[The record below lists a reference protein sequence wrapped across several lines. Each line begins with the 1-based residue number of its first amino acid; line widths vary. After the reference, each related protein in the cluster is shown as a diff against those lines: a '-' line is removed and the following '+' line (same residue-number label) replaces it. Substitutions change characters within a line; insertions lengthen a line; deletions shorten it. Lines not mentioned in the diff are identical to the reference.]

1 MRGPSVRSRMN
12 ILVIGRDHVEG
23 FAPYVANALKRMGHR
38 LSLFDPLPKHPI
50 ARPAQGA
57 IWAKAASAIWPLYE
71 KTGWAQ
77 TRLSNGLLAAAEKM
91 SGVDLAICCFDFLYP
106 ATAQALKKA
115 TGCKLALWFPDSIAS
130 FGKHAFLSAPYD
142 ALFFKDPFIVRR
154 LKATLDR
161 PVFYLPEAYEP
172 VGFDDQDLAQ
182 FSKEEY
188 GCDICVAGNLYPYRI
203 AFFEQLADYNI
214 RIWGNPA
221 PAWADDRRI
230 RHMVQGRFIAGKEK
244 IAAFRLAKI
253 VLNNLHPAEIEGVNV
268 RAFEAAGAGAFQMID
283 RRPAVAQL
291 FKENVEIVTFADMK
305 ELHHKIGRYLT
316 APAEREAIAA
326 AGQRRASTDHT
337 YDKRLSLLIEATET
351 GHASGLT
358 MPQ

>member
-1 MRGPSVRSRMN
+1 MN

-23 FAPYVANALKRMGHR
+23 FARYVTNALKSMGHR
-38 LSLFDPLPKHPI
+38 SSLFDPLPKLSI
-50 ARPAQGA
+50 ARPAYGA
-57 IWAKAASAIWPLYE
+57 VWAKATNAIWPLYE
-71 KTGWAQ
+71 KTEWAQ
-77 TRLSNGLLAAAEKM
+77 MRLSNSLLAAAAKM
-91 SGVDLAICCFDFLYP
+91 RSVDLAICCFDFLYP
-106 ATAQALKKA
+106 ANASTLKKA
-115 TGCKLALWFPDSIAS
+115 TGCKLALWFPDHIAN

-172 VGFDDQDLAQ
+172 IEFDDQDLAQ
-182 FSKEEY
+182 YSKEEY

-203 AFFEQLADYNI
+203 AFFEQLAGYNV

-268 RAFEAAGAGAFQMID
+268 RTFEAAGAGAFQMVD
-283 RRPAVAQL
+283 RRPAIAQL
-291 FKENVEIVTFADMK
+291 SKENVEIVTFADVE
-305 ELHHKIGRYLT
+305 ELHRKITQYLD

-326 AGQRRASTDHT
+326 AGRRRAHTDHT
-337 YDKRLSLLIEATET
+337 YEKRLSLLLEATET
-351 GHASGLT
+351 GHSRGLA
-358 MPQ
+358 MS